1 MDIMEYVVIGVVL
14 YVGFRALWISEQML
28 EQRRKN
34 YRAGTHDYYGNKL

>member
-1 MDIMEYVVIGVVL
+1 MKILEYVWIGVTLYIGTRVL
-14 YVGFRALWISEQML
+14 WTSEQML

>member
-14 YVGFRALWISEQML
+14 YLGLRALWISEHIL

-34 YRAGTHDYYGNKL
+34 YREGTHDYYGNKL